1 MAASVL
7 SVSNLHVNFATQD
20 GVVEAV
26 RGISLDVQAGETVAL
41 VGESGSGKSQAM
53 MAAIGL
59 LTSNGTASGSV
70 KLAGEEILGLPDKA
84 LNRLRGEKITMIFQE
99 PMTSLDPLF
108 CIGAQLREVI
118 GHHASLDR
126 SAIRARALELLQL
139 VGIPQ
144 AERRLKSYPHELS
157 GGQRQRVMIA
167 MAIANNPKVLLADEP
182 TTALDVTVQAQ
193 ILALLGDLK
202 ARLGLALVF
211 ITHDLGLVRRFAD
224 RIYVMRKGKVVESG
238 AVADVMERPA
248 HAYTQMLLA
257 AEPQG
262 IKQPVPANAPVLL
275 AATDLAVTY
284 RLPGGL
290 FTATI
295 EIKALDKVSLTL
307 RTGQTLGIVGESGS
321 GKSTLGRAVLKLIP
335 ASGLLRFEDR
345 DLQPLDRAAMR
356 PLRRTMQLVFQ
367 DPFGSLSPRMPVGD
381 IITEGLL
388 VHDPGSSRAGREA
401 RAAAA
406 LSEVGLDP
414 SARNRY
420 PHEFSGGQRQRIA
433 IARALILKP
442 KLIVLDEP
450 TSALDRSVQSEIV
463 ALLRRLQ
470 EAYGLTYLFISHD
483 LAVVRA
489 ISDEI
494 IVMKDGVVLERGP
507 TEQVFAAPAQEYTR
521 ALIRAAF
528 LQSGPAQDIPS
539 P

>member
-1 MAASVL
+1 MAEPLLDIHGLNVRFS
-7 SVSNLHVNFATQD
+7 TPD
-20 GVVEAV
+20 GMVEAV
-26 RGISLDVQAGETVAL
+26 KGIDLAVQAGETLAL

-59 LTSNGTASGSV
+59 LASNGTASGSV
-70 KLAGEEILGLPDKA
+70 RLAGQEILGLPDTA
-84 LNRLRGEKITMIFQE
+84 LNKLRGRDITMIFQE

-108 CIGAQLREVI
+108 RIGTQLGEVI
-118 GHHASLDR
+118 ANHSGLPR
-126 SAIRARALELLQL
+126 RAIRARALELLQL

-144 AERRLKSYPHELS
+144 AERRLRAYPHELS

-167 MAIANNPKVLLADEP
+167 MAIANHPKVLLADEP

-193 ILALLGDLK
+193 ILALLNDLK
-202 ARLGLALVF
+202 QRLGLALVF

-224 RIYVMRKGKVVESG
+224 RVYVMRRGEVVESG
-238 AVADVMERPA
+238 AVGEVMQRPA
-248 HAYTQMLLA
+248 HDYTRMLLA

-262 IKQPVPANAPVLL
+262 SRPPVPPGTGVLL
-275 AATDLAVTY
+275 AAENLCVTY

-290 FTATI
+290 FGRVQ
-295 EIKALDKVSLTL
+295 EIRALDHVSLTL
-307 RTGQTLGIVGESGS
+307 RHGQTLGIVGESGS

-335 ASGLLRFEDR
+335 ASGAIRFEDR

-356 PLRRTMQLVFQ
+356 PLRRAMQLVFQ

-388 VHDPGSSRAGREA
+388 VHDPGSTRAQRHE

-406 LSEVGLDP
+406 LAEVGLDP
-414 SARNRY
+414 AARNRY

-442 KLIVLDEP
+442 KLMVLDEP

-463 ALLRRLQ
+463 NLLRRLQ
-470 EAYGLTYLFISHD
+470 QAHNLTYLFISHD

-489 ISDEI
+489 MSDEI
-494 IVMKDGVVLERGP
+494 MVMKDGRVVERGE
-507 TEQVFAAPAQEYTR
+507 TAVIFAAPREEYTR
-521 ALIRAAF
+521 ALIAAAF
-528 LQSGPAQDIPS
+528 LRS
-539 P
+539 